1 MIRCASVSLYM
12 GPYISNYIKSE
23 LALDE
28 RFRKDG
34 NLLIHIFPK
43 NVEHFAWVKLFR
55 ERGYALY
62 FVDVCPRTWKSVSS
76 FRRIFKKEKINLIH
90 VHFGGWDIDARLAAP
105 TIPTVWHQ
113 RMSVN
118 LDTAKRRFYHNLM
131 YKVIGRFKTH
141 HIAISDAVNKA
152 ITSLTSNKCY
162 FIPDGIDFDRLQLDK
177 AKTIDKS
184 LPCKILLFA
193 FSAIGKGADIAIKAC
208 EILNREQQLVELQ
221 IVTQGNTDKYLA
233 ENFSV
238 LPSWLKVLPPISNV
252 SEYYNAADVFLSASR
267 SEGFCNA
274 LLEAIYCGKP
284 CVYSDIPGTR
294 WAGDFAGT
302 YMYEVESP
310 ESLAE
315 KIKTCVS
322 KPLSITEIADNR
334 ELAEQRYSLDTW
346 TESVYAALLES
357 SKM

>member
-12 GPYISNYIKSE
+12 GPYISNYINSE

-43 NVEHFAWVKLFR
+43 DVEHFAWVDLFR
-55 ERGYALY
+55 ERGYVLY
-62 FVDVCPRTWKSVSS
+62 FVDVCPCTWKSIST
-76 FRRIFKKEKINLIH
+76 FRQIFKKEKINLIH
-90 VHFGGWDIDARLAAP
+90 VHFCGWDIDARLAAP

-118 LDTAKRRFYHNLM
+118 LDTVKRRFYHKLM
-131 YKVIGRFKTH
+131 YKVVGRFKTH

-162 FIPDGIDFDRLQLDK
+162 FIPDGIDFSRLHLEE
-177 AKTIDKS
+177 AKPINHSK
-184 LPCKILLFA
+184 PCKILLFA
-193 FSAIGKGADIAIKAC
+193 FSAIGKGVDIAINAC
-208 EILNREQQLVELQ
+208 EILNRDQQTVELQ
-221 IVTQGNTDKYLA
+221 IVTQENTDQYLA
-233 ENFSV
+233 ANYPV
-238 LPSWLKVLPPISNV
+238 LPPWLKVLTPISNV
-252 SEYYNAADVFLSASR
+252 SEYYNDADVFLSASR

-274 LLEAIYCGKP
+274 LLEAIYCGRP

-302 YMYEVESP
+302 FMYEVESP

-315 KIKTCVS
+315 AIKNCIS
-322 KPLSITEIADNR
+322 IPLTEEDIMNNR
-334 ELAEQRYSLDTW
+334 KQAEQRYSLDTW
-346 TESVYAALLES
+346 TESVYEALLES
-357 SKM
+357 SKI